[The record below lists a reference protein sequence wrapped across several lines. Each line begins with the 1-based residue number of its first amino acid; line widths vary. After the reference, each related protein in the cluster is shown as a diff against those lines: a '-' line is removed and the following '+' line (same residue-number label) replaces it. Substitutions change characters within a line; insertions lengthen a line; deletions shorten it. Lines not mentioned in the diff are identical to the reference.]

1 MNHKLIILFK
11 MKIFVL
17 KIIIQISYW
26 VNNTE
31 SRAWL
36 KAFLSILKFILAL
49 GIYSIDPYC
58 ATCCSALGSDRVSRL
73 CVKYLLWVSEGIGGY
88 RKWRS
93 IVYIYGFEKGYR
105 KLTEYEQVLTIS
117 IQKRVSEIL
126 EGYRK
131 CTNGIRNIRRV
142 SEMYEGYRKIKK
154 LNSGFQ

>member
-1 MNHKLIILFK
+1 MKEYFSFIWKDFCSEMYQKLKSRLKKRVALKLNHKLIILFK
-11 MKIFVL
+11 IFVP

-93 IVYIYGFEKGYR
+93 IVYVYGFELGIGNWPNMNKCLLYHYRIGYR
-105 KLTEYEQVLTIS
+105 KY
-117 IQKRVSEIL
+117 
-126 EGYRK
+126 
-131 CTNGIRNIRRV
+131 
-142 SEMYEGYRKIKK
+142 
-154 LNSGFQ
+154 